1 MIQKLVHALV
11 LLPLVGFSINAQ
23 QRTNYSIQQRAQ
35 SLEPYFVDSARRYG
49 IDPRILR
56 VLCYLESRFRLNA
69 ISPKGARGPMQF
81 MPETAARY
89 GLMNPHDP
97 KAAIDAAA
105 RYFRDLLRKFDG
117 RIDLAFAAYNAGEGA
132 VEAFRTGRVLRLS
145 NGKIINAGRLVTG
158 GVPPYRETQNYVSLA
173 MGLLGGRGLITTMP
187 LDRSKT
193 NVSLITTRDFTID
206 VTLTETHLSSR
217 LSERTKSFFIDIQKR
232 FVGIYI
238 RLPCCLLQL
247 S

>member
-1 MIQKLVHALV
+1 MTHRVVHVFVLV
-11 LLPLVGFSINAQ
+11 LLVGTSVAAQ
-23 QRTNYSIQQRAQ
+23 QRSDFSIKQRAQ
-35 SLEPYFVDSARRYG
+35 SLDPYFLDSAKRYG

-56 VLCYLESRFRLNA
+56 VLCYLESRFRLTA

-89 GLMNPHDP
+89 GLNNPHDP

-132 VEAFRTGRVLRLS
+132 VGAFKNGRALRLS
-145 NGKIINAGRLVTG
+145 NGKVINAARLVTG
-158 GVPPYRETQNYVSLA
+158 GIPPYRETQNYVRLA
-173 MGLLGGRGLITTMP
+173 TNLLRGGGLITTMA

-193 NVSLITTRDFTID
+193 NVTLITTRDFTID
-206 VTLTETHLSSR
+206 VTLTEVHPSSR
-217 LSERTKSFFIDIQKR
+217 LSERTKSFFIE
-232 FVGIYI
+232 I
-238 RLPCCLLQL
+238 R
-247 S
+247 